1 MTPLFGHQMRLLIAV
16 KFLEE
21 ILALTNRPNLQALI
35 VVYHHY
41 IIKVF
46 RYDNDDISVLHG
58 RRVHFFMYSS
68 KVSEVSPAMC
78 ETQMKMLLRTSSGAF
93 S

>member
-1 MTPLFGHQMRLLIAV
+1 MRLLIAV

-46 RYDNDDISVLHG
+46 KYDNDDISVLHG
-58 RRVHFFMYSS
+58 RRDHFFIIHEVKGIGSQSS
-68 KVSEVSPAMC
+68 NVWNANEDA
-78 ETQMKMLLRTSSGAF
+78 SSNVFGAF